1 MKVSDFS
8 ISPTTIAPGDD
19 VSIRLTVKAEKGDT
33 IKQGIYV
40 WMSIPDYGEVAV
52 LQDESTKL
60 TAGKSKTI
68 AMITKIDFGDYV
80 PERGKVATGFG
91 VQLGLYGTRKDI
103 SRSVTLLD
111 ARYTPD
117 IKVFD
122 AERSVGSEPDDEG
135 ENLITEIRLSAG
147 AKAKTDRLSL
157 KLRYKDAQDDAAA
170 WKTVNLSSS
179 LKNQAL
185 SSTVFTAIAETLQKN
200 TDWAVELIFGD
211 GYESNTKSITVPKS
225 FANVHLSGAANGGV
239 CFGAY
244 SQSTDENPLFQCY
257 YPAEFEGGIRGV
269 TNYHLNEPGSVADNV
284 SGIEVDTGGKL
295 YLPGKKWNEGENIY
309 RYVWRGNVSTYNA
322 QYKVTSLPRNP
333 DIVLSLRGML
343 KRSDGAWLPIPY
355 IYRTDLGYAANLRT
369 DGRQILLGLGD
380 KYVDAEELIVICEYT
395 EKSGG

>member
-8 ISPTTIAPGDD
+8 ISPTLIAPGDD
-19 VSIRLTVKAEKGDT
+19 VRIAFTVKAEKGDT

-40 WMSIPDYGEVAV
+40 WMAIQGVGE
-52 LQDESTKL
+52 LPIYKDESTKL
-60 TAGKSKTI
+60 SAGKSKTVV
-68 AMITKIDFGDYV
+68 MITKADFGDYV
-80 PERGKVATGFG
+80 PERGTLVTGFG

-103 SRSVTLLD
+103 QRSATLLD
-111 ARYTPD
+111 ARYMPD
-117 IKVFD
+117 IKAFD

-135 ENLITEIRLSAG
+135 ENLIAEIRLSAG
-147 AKAKTDRLSL
+147 AKAKPDRLSL
-157 KLRYKDAQDDAAA
+157 KLRYKDAQDDNAA
-170 WKTVNLSSS
+170 WNTLSLSSS

-185 SSTVFTAIAETLQKN
+185 NDAVFSTITETFQKN
-200 TDWAVELIFGD
+200 TDWTVELIFGD
-211 GYESNTKSITVPKS
+211 SHESKTKSITVPKS

-257 YPAEFEGGIRGV
+257 YPAEFECGIRGV

-284 SGIEVDTGGKL
+284 PGIEVDTGGKL
-295 YLPGKKWNEGENIY
+295 YLPGKKWYEGEKIY
-309 RYVWRGNVSTYNA
+309 RYVWRGLVSTYNS
-322 QYKVTSLPRNP
+322 QYTVTKLPRTP

-343 KRSDGAWLPIPY
+343 RREDGAWLPIPY

-369 DGRQILLGLGD
+369 DGREILLGLGD

-395 EKSGG
+395 EK